1 METCSGIGNRD
12 ININYPQS
20 EIVLYKFY
28 LLRVLRIRI
37 SFLL

>member
-1 METCSGIGNRD
+1 METCSGIDKRD

-28 LLRVLRIRI
+28 LLRVLRRGIFF
-37 SFLL
+37 FL